1 MSFNFNA
8 KEVFEIAVDIEKNGR
23 AFYLS
28 AAEKIENQE
37 IKELFNFLA
46 NEEIKHEELFQENL
60 DRINSGDKIIEF
72 EDMSEEYHLYVKA
85 LADSRVFDSLDK
97 IDKFVNEISDEL
109 DAVYKAIQF
118 EKESILLFEEMKKNA
133 ISEKDKNEIQLLIE
147 EEQTHIRKLYDYV
160 AAQN

>member
-23 AFYLS
+23 AFYLA

-37 IKELFNFLA
+37 IKDLFNFLA
-46 NEEIKHEELFQENL
+46 NEEVKHEELFQENL
-60 DRINSGDKIIEF
+60 DRINSGDKIMEF
-72 EDMSEEYHLYVKA
+72 EDMSEEYHLYMKA
-85 LADSRVFDSLDK
+85 LADSRVFDSVDK
-97 IDKFVNEISDEL
+97 IDKFLKDITDEL

-133 ISEKDKNEIQLLIE
+133 LGDKDKNEIQLLIE
-147 EEQTHIRKLYDYV
+147 EEQNHICRLYEFVTSQD
-160 AAQN
+160 